1 VQSAA
6 QGEDPL
12 TGIVQHLGSPIAAVR
27 VTHAAGGAALAALAV
42 AVAGIRINAWYGGTL
57 GRTPEA
63 STLLSG
69 LSVSAD
75 VLALILPTSASARTY
90 DPDRGKT
97 TQVIQRGRLPTHEP
111 LNSTIQGIRAGTR
124 ALRPLIKRRAYC
136 RRCVLQ
142 RRKRYACLQWP
153 YASERYDASQKLGE
167 EVRASGGAGLIY
179 DSLRRQ
185 AGVNVVAHRPRN
197 ITTLCRQIISKL
209 RSWQRHARST
219 SANCRCDGTIDDLGD
234 EPISPGFHR
243 PRGSRSDPRSSHLPF
258 YPAPSVSTIERLA
271 PFPGGSL
278 LRILAV

>member
-1 VQSAA
+1 M
-6 QGEDPL
+6 
-12 TGIVQHLGSPIAAVR
+12 PICTDAER
-27 VTHAAGGAALAALAV
+27 C
-42 AVAGIRINAWYGGTL
+42 
-57 GRTPEA
+57 
-63 STLLSG
+63 
-69 LSVSAD
+69 LSVSCS
-75 VLALILPTSASARTY
+75 LM
-90 DPDRGKT
+90 
-97 TQVIQRGRLPTHEP
+97 
-111 LNSTIQGIRAGTR
+111 
-124 ALRPLIKRRAYC
+124 IKRRAYC

-153 YASERYDASQKLGE
+153 YASERYDASQKLGG

-185 AGVNVVAHRPRN
+185 AGVTSSHTARATSR
-197 ITTLCRQIISKL
+197 TLCRQIISKL

-243 PRGSRSDPRSSHLPF
+243 PRGSRSDTRSSHFLF
-258 YPAPSVSTIERLA
+258 YPALSVSTIERLA